1 MPACIVRQ
9 RRAGRRGGDD
19 GDGDGNVSRP
29 LDVVLVDVVAWGCA
43 TFPRSTDSGKTK
55 HLLQE
60 AIELDANPSSAEEMA
75 AAHGVNLADAV
86 ERKLAECRTRTWGEP
101 DADNVV
107 EHVR

>member
-1 MPACIVRQ
+1 
-9 RRAGRRGGDD
+9 
-19 GDGDGNVSRP
+19 VSRP

-75 AAHGVNLADAV
+75 DILMILAHLAAAHGVNLADAV